1 MKLKYFLLFVIFLLS
16 VRTSFAQKDD
26 HRFVIIEE
34 SLKDLSSKVKGLNET
49 VDYTVTGVSIQE
61 FMRGLAETHN
71 LNIAVDPSLN
81 IKIYNNFSNEKVINV
96 LMFLITE
103 YDLDVRFVGTIMSFY
118 KYAAPDK
125 PIVIAQREIIVR
137 YNNYNNLL
145 TLDLKND
152 TLDRVARKITQQ
164 SKKNV
169 VISPALANKIVSVY
183 IEDMPFD
190 GAMQKFAF
198 ANNLK
203 VAKTD
208 DNSYLL
214 QTLAEGEES
223 EILVNKN
230 KKRNTLP
237 KNPSQPGA
245 GGQVLTFL
253 EVTKDSTGN
262 ELISFEAVNIPID
275 QAIKQVAAETGVSY
289 FMFSEIKGTI
299 STKVDKVNFDQ
310 FLSYILKGT
319 DYTYREEKS
328 LFLIGDRKLE
338 GLRANRVFQFQFRS
352 YSDIQ
357 DVIPAEI
364 KKNVEIKEFKE
375 LNSILLTGSLP
386 QIMEIEAFFKHLDKV
401 VPMVLI
407 DVIMLDVTKSRTIST
422 GISAGLADSVKTGG
436 SVLPGFNFN
445 FSSKSINNFLDYL
458 GTNTAINI
466 GRVTPNFYIGLKA
479 LENNGNTEVRQ
490 MPKLSTLNSHEANL
504 TIGST
509 RYYSI
514 QSSNVIGTGI
524 TPTVSNAI
532 QWIPVQANL
541 TVAIKPVVSGDDQVT
556 LTIDVHVTDFTDAPN
571 NSAPP
576 ASQTSQFKS
585 IIRVRNDEVIV
596 LGGLER
602 TEKSDQISGFPILS
616 RIPILRWIFSSRTKA
631 KNKRVSI
638 IFIKPT
644 IIY

>member
-1 MKLKYFLLFVIFLLS
+1 
-16 VRTSFAQKDD
+16 
-26 HRFVIIEE
+26 
-34 SLKDLSSKVKGLNET
+34 
-49 VDYTVTGVSIQE
+49 
-61 FMRGLAETHN
+61 
-71 LNIAVDPSLN
+71 
-81 IKIYNNFSNEKVINV
+81 
-96 LMFLITE
+96 
-103 YDLDVRFVGTIMSFY
+103 
-118 KYAAPDK
+118 
-125 PIVIAQREIIVR
+125 
-137 YNNYNNLL
+137 
-145 TLDLKND
+145 
-152 TLDRVARKITQQ
+152 
-164 SKKNV
+164 
-169 VISPALANKIVSVY
+169 
-183 IEDMPFD
+183 
-190 GAMQKFAF
+190 
-198 ANNLK
+198 
-203 VAKTD
+203 
-208 DNSYLL
+208 
-214 QTLAEGEES
+214 
-223 EILVNKN
+223 
-230 KKRNTLP
+230 
-237 KNPSQPGA
+237 
-245 GGQVLTFL
+245 
-253 EVTKDSTGN
+253 
-262 ELISFEAVNIPID
+262 
-275 QAIKQVAAETGVSY
+275 
-289 FMFSEIKGTI
+289 
-299 STKVDKVNFDQ
+299 
-310 FLSYILKGT
+310 
-319 DYTYREEKS
+319 
-328 LFLIGDRKLE
+328 
-338 GLRANRVFQFQFRS
+338 
-352 YSDIQ
+352 
-357 DVIPAEI
+357 
-364 KKNVEIKEFKE
+364 
-375 LNSILLTGSLP
+375 
-386 QIMEIEAFFKHLDKV
+386 
-401 VPMVLI
+401 
-407 DVIMLDVTKSRTIST
+407 
-422 GISAGLADSVKTGG
+422 
-436 SVLPGFNFN
+436 VLPGFNFN